1 MFYNS
6 ITAKNITH
14 IIPPSKEQVTT
25 FWKNIWNNSVS
36 HDHTAT
42 WIQSEKQEYEHLD
55 ETQNVTITVE
65 ELKNTIKKTHN
76 WKGPG
81 TDSIHNYWYK
91 QLISIHK
98 PLADAINEILHQPA
112 KTPSFLTEGITYI
125 KPKCQQTQ
133 DPSNYRPI
141 TCLPTLYKIITAI
154 LTHKIDT
161 HLQVHNILTEEQKG
175 CRKKNQGCKEQLIID
190 STVMKQA
197 EKDQRNL
204 FTCYIDYKK
213 AFDSI
218 PHTWLLHVLEIYKIP
233 KTITQFLTYTM
244 KTWRTSIHL
253 TTDNPNTDI
262 HTEEIKIKRGIFQGD
277 SLSAL
282 WFCLSLNPLSKQLNK
297 SPSGFNIKNRTRI
310 QHKINHLMYM
320 DDIKLYGATA
330 SQITNL
336 IKITENISRD
346 IVMEF
351 GIEKCK
357 ILRMERGRWTENEN
371 IQIMNQEYIENM
383 QEHETYKYL
392 GFQQNTKLN
401 HTKIK
406 TELTQKYKSR
416 LTTILNTK
424 LNAKNIVKAINTFA
438 IPLLTYSF
446 GIIKWTQTDTES
458 INRLNRTMLTKH
470 KMQHP
475 KSAIQRTT
483 LPRKL
488 GGRGLID
495 ITELHTKQINNLRTY
510 FKNKNNSSLHKAI
523 VKADQN
529 YTPLNLSQQHETTND
544 LPDKLTQ
551 WGQKSIHGRHYK
563 IINQPHINKELTNKW
578 LTQGQLH
585 PETEGFTIAIQ
596 DEVIATLN
604 YKKHIIKDQ
613 NITTDNCRRCHQY
626 SETIDHI
633 ISGCKLLAGTDYTER
648 HNIAAKI
655 IHQEIAINHKL
666 LTEKQ
671 PYYKYQPT
679 TILENEHVKL
689 YWDTTL
695 HTDRTVSHNR
705 PDITYTLK
713 QQKTTFFIDIAIPSA
728 SNLEKKEEEKIEK
741 YTPLAIEIK
750 DIWKQDRVAIVPIII
765 SPTGVTPHSLT
776 KNMQKINIQPSIHTH
791 LQKAVIIKTCNIV
804 RKFLEPFI

>member
-1 MFYNS
+1 
-6 ITAKNITH
+6 
-14 IIPPSKEQVTT
+14 
-25 FWKNIWNNSVS
+25 
-36 HDHTAT
+36 
-42 WIQSEKQEYEHLD
+42 
-55 ETQNVTITVE
+55 
-65 ELKNTIKKTHN
+65 
-76 WKGPG
+76 
-81 TDSIHNYWYK
+81 
-91 QLISIHK
+91 
-98 PLADAINEILHQPA
+98 
-112 KTPSFLTEGITYI
+112 
-125 KPKCQQTQ
+125 
-133 DPSNYRPI
+133 
-141 TCLPTLYKIITAI
+141 
-154 LTHKIDT
+154 
-161 HLQVHNILTEEQKG
+161 
-175 CRKKNQGCKEQLIID
+175 
-190 STVMKQA
+190 MKQA

-392 GFQQNTKLN
+392 GFQQNIKLN

-523 VKADQN
+523 V
-529 YTPLNLSQQHETTND
+529 
-544 LPDKLTQ
+544 
-551 WGQKSIHGRHYK
+551 
-563 IINQPHINKELTNKW
+563 
-578 LTQGQLH
+578 
-585 PETEGFTIAIQ
+585 
-596 DEVIATLN
+596 
-604 YKKHIIKDQ
+604 
-613 NITTDNCRRCHQY
+613 
-626 SETIDHI
+626 
-633 ISGCKLLAGTDYTER
+633 
-648 HNIAAKI
+648 
-655 IHQEIAINHKL
+655 
-666 LTEKQ
+666 
-671 PYYKYQPT
+671 
-679 TILENEHVKL
+679 
-689 YWDTTL
+689 
-695 HTDRTVSHNR
+695 
-705 PDITYTLK
+705 
-713 QQKTTFFIDIAIPSA
+713 
-728 SNLEKKEEEKIEK
+728 
-741 YTPLAIEIK
+741 
-750 DIWKQDRVAIVPIII
+750 
-765 SPTGVTPHSLT
+765 
-776 KNMQKINIQPSIHTH
+776 
-791 LQKAVIIKTCNIV
+791 
-804 RKFLEPFI
+804 